1 MGMDFDPMTGMND
14 GDDDDDNDDDLE
26 AELAALQGG
35 QPKKKP
41 ARPKKSIYHSVNFN
55 NAL

>member
-26 AELAALQGG
+26 AELAALQGSR
-35 QPKKKP
+35 PKKKP